1 MKYIYNTVRFFQG
14 KKNLL
19 PYFVD
24 TWQNQYLS
32 KLFRKPE
39 VTLHN
44 YSIVQ
49 LKDKVKK
56 RNFPTI
62 LYINFL
68 LVSPCTSRI
77 CIAIPVCHKQSPCN
91 LFYQAIYALPKST
104 LHSIRQAIGLH
115 YTNIPILPA
124 QRRLSINA
132 SNCKTAMCVFFLK
145 RTLIR
150 ACQFCKINSL
160 QSLQLICQQ
169 ITIKVIPPKSSK
181 AFWIRQKTLSFILMG
196 QYLKLR
202 YQSGSCY

>member
-1 MKYIYNTVRFFQG
+1 M
-14 KKNLL
+14 
-19 PYFVD
+19 
-24 TWQNQYLS
+24 
-32 KLFRKPE
+32 
-39 VTLHN
+39 
-44 YSIVQ
+44 
-49 LKDKVKK
+49 KK

-68 LVSPCTSRI
+68 LVSPCTSCI
-77 CIAIPVCHKQSPCN
+77 YIAIPVCHKQSPCN
-91 LFYQAIYALPKST
+91 PFYQAIYALPKST

-169 ITIKVIPPKSSK
+169 ITIKVIPAKSSK
-181 AFWIRQKTLSFILMG
+181 AFWIRQKDTEFYTRGAVLEITVSKWILLLMWRGLYFCHQATQHLVSCCYISEFNFVFILFVQFMS
-196 QYLKLR
+196 LFL
-202 YQSGSCY
+202 C

>member
-1 MKYIYNTVRFFQG
+1 
-14 KKNLL
+14 
-19 PYFVD
+19 VD

-49 LKDKVKK
+49 LEDKVKK
-56 RNFPTI
+56 INFPTI

-68 LVSPCTSRI
+68 LVSPQTSCI
-77 CIAIPVCHKQSPCN
+77 YIAIPVCHKHSHLCN
-91 LFYQAIYALPKST
+91 PFYQAICALPKST

-132 SNCKTAMCVFFLK
+132 SNCKTAMCVFFLN

-150 ACQFCKINSL
+150 VCQFCKINSL

-181 AFWIRQKTLSFILMG
+181 AFWIRQKDTEFYTRGAVLEVTVSKRI
-196 QYLKLR
+196 
-202 YQSGSCY
+202 